1 MPEGV
6 GPPESGRR
14 PRPRAGAETRDNAF
28 LNVPYDRR
36 YERLYLAFIAGLSAF
51 GLAPHA
57 TVELAGSQRRLDRI
71 IRLLRS
77 CRYSFHDL
85 SRVSLDRNP
94 PATPRFN
101 MPFELGL
108 AVTYR
113 PSTRHE
119 WFVFEEQRHRLM
131 KSLSDLN
138 GTDPHIHDGKPEG
151 VLRALANA
159 LVRRRH
165 RPTAA
170 ELSAVYR
177 DVRRSATTVRPD
189 LRTRSLFEARSFD
202 ELVVAGR
209 ISAEKRIPSSR
220 RRRQGR
226 RSGRGTV
233 SNRPR

>member
-1 MPEGV
+1 
-6 GPPESGRR
+6 
-14 PRPRAGAETRDNAF
+14 
-28 LNVPYDRR
+28 
-36 YERLYLAFIAGLSAF
+36 
-51 GLAPHA
+51 
-57 TVELAGSQRRLDRI
+57 
-71 IRLLRS
+71 
-77 CRYSFHDL
+77 
-85 SRVSLDRNP
+85 
-94 PATPRFN
+94 

-177 DVRRSATTVRPD
+177 DVRRSATTVRRD

-209 ISAEKRIPSSR
+209 ISAEKRIPSLR
-220 RRRQGR
+220 RRRQSR
-226 RSGRGTV
+226 RSEKGAVFEWRSRQRSWKEYRHAEISSRMRSSRRVGPGISSVARGR
-233 SNRPR
+233 SPNAQRPAIRAMKSFS